1 MVEALAFREAGHNY
15 DEIGERLKCSPSN
28 ANKLVVKAMDRII
41 AEPAKR
47 VLDLELRRLDILQ
60 TSIFIDAS
68 QGDLAAQAMYLR
80 LADHR
85 AKLLGLYPKEPAVN
99 LNIGDGDGSGGFKIN
114 FCLPPPREP
123 DAAPPVDVTAHPPP
137 PGIGP
142 STASGHDTVRGRL
155 GTAAGWQVLDEI
167 RQDSN

>member
-1 MVEALAFREAGHNY
+1 MVEALAFREQGLDY
-15 DEIGERLKCSPSN
+15 DQIGERLKCNPSN
-28 ANKLVVKAMDRII
+28 AYKLVVKAMDRII

-60 TSIFIDAS
+60 TSIFVDAS

-85 AKLLGLYPKEPAVN
+85 AKLPGLYPKEPQVN

-114 FCLPPPREP
+114 FCLPPPRQP
-123 DAAPPVDVTAHPPP
+123 DAADVTAHGPPDYSRPALPPP
-137 PGIGP
+137 PARARTPFGALWEEP
-142 STASGHDTVRGRL
+142 DPKS
-155 GTAAGWQVLDEI
+155 WMK
-167 RQDSN
+167 